1 MSMAITPSKPVAI
14 TAPSLG
20 RIDTPDGLGHC
31 TLVAS
36 VVTVAFST

>member
-1 MSMAITPSKPVAI
+1 MAITPPEVQAAI

-20 RIDTPDGLGHC
+20 RIDTAVGRGHC
-31 TLVAS
+31 ALVAS